1 MSKDVW
7 VKDCKFVSCSKS
19 NNFVPKFSVIFLLK
33 LFLIFFV
40 NAGSPASQALP
51 LCVPPPF
58 IATGHQPFAV
68 PSHIP
73 TFQPPFPANR
83 PIPVPGSNSLYTAK
97 LSWILFTFLINH
109 LSKVFPFFLSFC
121 YSILPKFCPKF
132 LVWEEFH
139 FSIIQLQPKNVIDY
153 TCKRE

>member
-1 MSKDVW
+1 MFQ
-7 VKDCKFVSCSKS
+7 VKQLCAEIQRHFFIEAFV
-19 NNFVPKFSVIFLLK
+19 
-33 LFLIFFV
+33 IFFV

-83 PIPVPGSNSLYTAK
+83 PIPVPGSNSLYAAK
-97 LSWILFTFLINH
+97 LS
-109 LSKVFPFFLSFC
+109 
-121 YSILPKFCPKF
+121 
-132 LVWEEFH
+132 
-139 FSIIQLQPKNVIDY
+139 
-153 TCKRE
+153 

>member
-1 MSKDVW
+1 MSKDAW

-33 LFLIFFV
+33 LFFIFFV

-97 LSWILFTFLINH
+97 LS
-109 LSKVFPFFLSFC
+109 
-121 YSILPKFCPKF
+121 
-132 LVWEEFH
+132 
-139 FSIIQLQPKNVIDY
+139 
-153 TCKRE
+153 

>member
-1 MSKDVW
+1 MFQ
-7 VKDCKFVSCSKS
+7 VKQHCAEIQHHFFIEAFV
-19 NNFVPKFSVIFLLK
+19 
-33 LFLIFFV
+33 IFFV
-40 NAGSPASQALP
+40 IAGSPASQALP

-97 LSWILFTFLINH
+97 LS
-109 LSKVFPFFLSFC
+109 
-121 YSILPKFCPKF
+121 
-132 LVWEEFH
+132 
-139 FSIIQLQPKNVIDY
+139 
-153 TCKRE
+153 

>member
-1 MSKDVW
+1 MFNVP
-7 VKDCKFVSCSKS
+7 KS
-19 NNFVPKFSVIFLLK
+19 NNVVLKFSVIFLLR
-33 LFLIFFV
+33 LLCFFFFV
-40 NAGSPASQALP
+40 GNAGSPASQALP

-109 LSKVFPFFLSFC
+109 LNKIFPFFLSFC

-132 LVWEEFH
+132 LGWEEFH
-139 FSIIQLQPKNVIDY
+139 FSSIQFTTKKCYWLY
-153 TCKRE
+153 M

>member
-19 NNFVPKFSVIFLLK
+19 NNFVLKFSVIFLLK

-97 LSWILFTFLINH
+97 LS
-109 LSKVFPFFLSFC
+109 
-121 YSILPKFCPKF
+121 
-132 LVWEEFH
+132 
-139 FSIIQLQPKNVIDY
+139 
-153 TCKRE
+153 